1 MQKITPGFICI
12 RIVYQLW
19 TSLGCPLIYKAVTRN
34 QANHVYGQISS
45 AYFESFCLKLK
56 VVSVKARANRLQQI
70 YFTEKP
76 VSHQPLPE
84 EKKKIGE
91 GGCSTSLFEAL
102 SAVSWAQC
110 EKQRAKKQKYA
121 SSRSVF
127 YYFLRIVFSRA
138 SP

>member
-84 EKKKIGE
+84 EKKIGE
-91 GGCSTSLFEAL
+91 GGCNTSLFEAL

-110 EKQRAKKQKYA
+110 EKQRAKKQNMLPLEAFFTIFCA
-121 SSRSVF
+121 S
-127 YYFLRIVFSRA
+127 FLVALR
-138 SP
+138 PN